1 MKKILITGARGFI
14 GRHLSRFLASQGH
27 IVIGLG
33 YGDWSEAEA
42 LIWGVRHWFKGEI
55 NLDNL
60 RKIKKLGTPN
70 LVYHLAGG
78 SAVSSSIINPQ
89 EDFFRSVVS
98 TKELLEWLRLDAP
111 HSSLVVASSAAV
123 YGEIY
128 KGLIPESAILN
139 PCSPY
144 GYHKHIMEQLCKSY
158 SESYGHQIVIARLF
172 SVFGTELKK
181 QLLWELCERL
191 FNFESFLTLAGTG
204 KELRDWIHISD
215 AINALSLIGL
225 KKYPKKNFF
234 SINIGTGEA
243 VSVKQFCEL
252 IINKWSNYQAAS
264 KKSSVEF
271 SGQSRRGD
279 PFSLVA
285 DISYL
290 RTFDF
295 SCKTSLVNGIDDYI
309 HWFRRFKN
317 I

>member
-1 MKKILITGARGFI
+1 
-14 GRHLSRFLASQGH
+14 
-27 IVIGLG
+27 
-33 YGDWSEAEA
+33 
-42 LIWGVRHWFKGEI
+42 
-55 NLDNL
+55 
-60 RKIKKLGTPN
+60 
-70 LVYHLAGG
+70 
-78 SAVSSSIINPQ
+78 
-89 EDFFRSVVS
+89 
-98 TKELLEWLRLDAP
+98 
-111 HSSLVVASSAAV
+111 
-123 YGEIY
+123 
-128 KGLIPESAILN
+128 
-139 PCSPY
+139 
-144 GYHKHIMEQLCKSY
+144 MEQLCKSY

-252 IINKWSNYQAAS
+252 IINRWNNYQAAS

-271 SGQSRRGD
+271 SGQSRQGD